1 MVRQNLSRDQDAA
14 APPWNVGESAFG
26 HAEVL
31 SKNLFRNVGQKVRD
45 QKGLVLIEVAV
56 VEYEQEFRSFS
67 IESPDSMRDAAREV
81 PDVSL
86 AHIVLE
92 GMALIIDSGDA
103 HPAIDHEALLVWL
116 VPMHL
121 GDRATLEPHVGAVE
135 HLGNP
140 LLSTGRLPRPSVR
153 F

>member
-1 MVRQNLSRDQDAA
+1 VVRQNLSRDQDAA

-103 HPAIDHEALLVWL
+103 HPAIDHEACVQK
-116 VPMHL
+116 
-121 GDRATLEPHVGAVE
+121 
-135 HLGNP
+135 
-140 LLSTGRLPRPSVR
+140 
-153 F
+153 